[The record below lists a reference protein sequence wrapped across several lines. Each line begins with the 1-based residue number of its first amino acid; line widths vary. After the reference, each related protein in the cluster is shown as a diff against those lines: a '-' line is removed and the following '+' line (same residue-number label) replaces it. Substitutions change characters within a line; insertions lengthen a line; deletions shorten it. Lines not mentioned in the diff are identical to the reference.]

1 MAVQRQD
8 GLFTDCKE
16 SATDLRGKEY
26 LFATRTATGK
36 LDLCGAGGKIAGV
49 ISEGREAGKHT
60 SINTG
65 KQLKAI
71 AGDTIAPGDAVQS
84 DSSGHAVTGTNN
96 PIGTAINGAVQHE
109 YVEID
114 VDRT

>member
-8 GLFTDCKE
+8 GLFADCKE
-16 SATDLRGKEY
+16 SAEDLRGKEY
-26 LFATRTATGK
+26 LFATRTTAGK
-36 LDLCGAGGKIAGV
+36 FALCGAGGKIAGV
-49 ISEGREAGKHT
+49 ISEGRDTGKHT

-65 KQLKAI
+65 KQLKVISGAGI
-71 AGDTIAPGDAVQS
+71 TAGDLVQS
-84 DSSGHAVTGTNN
+84 SAEGKAVPGNTNPFGVAMN
-96 PIGTAINGAVQHE
+96 TVLGGE

>member
-8 GLFTDCKE
+8 GLFADAKE
-16 SATDLRGKEY
+16 SASDLRGKEY
-26 LFATRTATGK
+26 YFAKRTTAGLF
-36 LDLCGAGGKIAGV
+36 DLAGDGDKIVGV
-49 ISEGREAGKHT
+49 ISEGRNTGYHT
-60 SINTG
+60 SVNTG

-71 AGDTIAPGDAVQS
+71 AGAPITAGDRVQS
-84 DSSGHAVTGTNN
+84 NNAGKAVTGSTNS
-96 PIGTAINGAVQHE
+96 IGEAINSAAAGE

>member
-8 GLFTDCKE
+8 GLFADAKE

-26 LFATRTATGK
+26 YFAKRTTEGK
-36 LDLCGAGGKIAGV
+36 FTLAGDGDKIAGV
-49 ISEGREAGKHT
+49 ISEGRDVGYHST
-60 SINTG
+60 VNTG

-71 AGDTIAPGDAVQS
+71 AGAPITAGDRVQS
-84 DSSGHAVTGTNN
+84 NNAGLAVSGATNTF
-96 PIGTAINGAVQHE
+96 GEAINNAAAGE